1 MSRTFFARVSTAA
14 LLLAGCW
21 IAFTQTQAPPKLSTS
36 KVKDDLYMI
45 EGDGGNVAV
54 YVTNEGVI
62 LVDDKYD
69 QDHDAIVTQVKSV
82 TDQPVK
88 YILSTHYH
96 ADHSGGNAKFLSSA
110 EIISTA
116 NARANIVNKV
126 QSNAPPNMA
135 AARVTFTDE
144 TAVYLGGKE
153 VRARY
158 FGRGHTNGDA
168 IIYFPALRTIHTGDM
183 MAGVTPL
190 IDYPGGGSVVEWTKT
205 LDAAMKLDFDTVIP
219 GHGAVTNKAGLL
231 NYRNNVEK
239 LRTRATGLIHEGKSQ
254 DDVGEGHDRRIRL
267 GSHQSADAMEP
278 PRHDERAEV
287 GQAIVFCGLS
297 CFAKNS

>member
-1 MSRTFFARVSTAA
+1 MSRTLLARLSAAA

-21 IAFTQTQAPPKLSTS
+21 IAFTQTQAPPKLTTS

-69 QDHDAIVTQVKSV
+69 QDHDGIVTQVKTV

-126 QSNAPPNMA
+126 QSNAPPNVA

-144 TAVYLGGKE
+144 TAVFLGGKE

-168 IIYFPALRTIHTGDM
+168 IIYFPALHTIHTGDM
-183 MAGVTPL
+183 MAGTTPL

-205 LDAAMKLDFDTVIP
+205 LDAAMNLDFDTVIP

-239 LRTRATGLIHEGKSQ
+239 LRTRATGLIREGKSQ
-254 DDVGEGHDRRIRL
+254 DDV
-267 GSHQSADAMEP
+267 AKVMT
-278 PRHDERAEV
+278 AEF
-287 GQAIVFCGLS
+287 GWAPTGLQMQWS
-297 CFAKNS
+297 LPGMMKELK

>member
-1 MSRTFFARVSTAA
+1 MSRTFLARLSAAA

-21 IAFTQTQAPPKLSTS
+21 IAFTQNQTPPKLTIS

-54 YVTNEGVI
+54 YVTSEGVI

-82 TDQPVK
+82 SDLPVK

-96 ADHSGGNAKFLSSA
+96 ADHSGGNAKFLTTA

-116 NARANIVNKV
+116 NARANIVNHV
-126 QSNAPPNMA
+126 QSNAPPNVA

-144 TAVYLGGKE
+144 PAGFLGGKE
-153 VRARY
+153 VRPRH

-168 IIYFPALRTIHTGDM
+168 II
-183 MAGVTPL
+183 
-190 IDYPGGGSVVEWTKT
+190 
-205 LDAAMKLDFDTVIP
+205 
-219 GHGAVTNKAGLL
+219 
-231 NYRNNVEK
+231 
-239 LRTRATGLIHEGKSQ
+239 
-254 DDVGEGHDRRIRL
+254 
-267 GSHQSADAMEP
+267 
-278 PRHDERAEV
+278 
-287 GQAIVFCGLS
+287 
-297 CFAKNS
+297 